1 MKTRTQVK
9 VRNLP
14 FVVTKPNGEKRRYKT
29 PEEAWAALRTGGHL
43 TMAFRLA

>member
-9 VRNLP
+9 ARNLP
-14 FVVTKPNGEKRRYKT
+14 FVVTRPSGEKRRVKT
-29 PEEAWAALRTGGHL
+29 PEEAWAALRQGGHL